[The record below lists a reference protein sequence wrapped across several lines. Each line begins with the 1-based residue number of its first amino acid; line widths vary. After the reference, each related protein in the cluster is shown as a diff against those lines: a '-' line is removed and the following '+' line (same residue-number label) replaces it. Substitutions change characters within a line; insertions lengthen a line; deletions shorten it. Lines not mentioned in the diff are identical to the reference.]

1 MCLCV
6 LLQSSERVGG
16 ESKEEAALY
25 GVLAGNVGRV
35 LPLCASW
42 EDATWA
48 LTRRSACNASR
59 ELCKGPSVI
68 LRHFAMREGG

>member
-1 MCLCV
+1 M
-6 LLQSSERVGG
+6 LLPVGAAGSAFRAGKGSWWALQASERVGS

-48 LTRRSACNASR
+48 LTRR
-59 ELCKGPSVI
+59 
-68 LRHFAMREGG
+68 